1 MDAEV
6 VRIKRTFKCRSTT
19 FITALR
25 TILSSRETDC
35 TVLTFGPSSTVISRY
50 PPSLNRPLLIRCL
63 ILSTAF
69 GTSASILRPAKLRF
83 RLLLRNTVFMASSIL
98 ESSTISSIILSSL
111 HMIIKLA
118 FNSPGRASSK
128 KNSYQTPLP
137 CALFFPFPAV
147 NGCCWRGSFLLAP
160 RRGHVP
166 TVVRQSLRL
175 MRFFFILIVCKP
187 NADVRIR
194 VR

>member
-1 MDAEV
+1 MRSPVFNGCGSSPDKTYFQMPVHHIHNSVKNDPVLQGNRLYGPYLRPV
-6 VRIKRTFKCRSTT
+6 VYGHFPI
-19 FITALR
+19 
-25 TILSSRETDC
+25 SSE
-35 TVLTFGPSSTVISRY
+35 LE
-50 PPSLNRPLLIRCL
+50 PPTPDRCL

-128 KNSYQTPLP
+128 KIPTKPHCP
-137 CALFFPFPAV
+137 ALYFSPFQP
-147 NGCCWRGSFLLAP
+147 
-160 RRGHVP
+160 
-166 TVVRQSLRL
+166 
-175 MRFFFILIVCKP
+175 
-187 NADVRIR
+187 
-194 VR
+194 

>member
-1 MDAEV
+1 M
-6 VRIKRTFKCRSTT
+6 KRLKIFAWTAAAL
-19 FITALR
+19 ITLNGCENNFDPE
-25 TILSSRETDC
+25 IY
-35 TVLTFGPSSTVISRY
+35 G
-50 PPSLNRPLLIRCL
+50 SLFPGNF
-63 ILSTAF
+63 LSTAF
-69 GTSASILRPAKLRF
+69 GTSASIRRPAKLRF
-83 RLLLRNTVFMASSIL
+83 RFLLRNTVFMASSIL

-111 HMIIKLA
+111 HMIIKSA

-128 KNSYQTPLP
+128 KSSYQTPLP
-137 CALFFPFPAV
+137 CALFFPFPTV

-175 MRFFFILIVCKP
+175 MRFFFILIVCKA
-187 NADVRIR
+187 NTDVRVR

>member
-1 MDAEV
+1 MRTPVFNGCGSSPE
-6 VRIKRTFKCRSTT
+6 KRTFKCRSTT

-35 TVLTFGPSSTVISRY
+35 TILTFGPSSTVISRY
-50 PPSLNRPLLIRCL
+50 PPSLNRPPFIRCL
-63 ILSTAF
+63 ILFTAF

-128 KNSYQTPLP
+128 K
-137 CALFFPFPAV
+137 
-147 NGCCWRGSFLLAP
+147 
-160 RRGHVP
+160 VP
-166 TVVRQSLRL
+166 T
-175 MRFFFILIVCKP
+175 KP
-187 NADVRIR
+187 HCPALYFSPFQP
-194 VR
+194 